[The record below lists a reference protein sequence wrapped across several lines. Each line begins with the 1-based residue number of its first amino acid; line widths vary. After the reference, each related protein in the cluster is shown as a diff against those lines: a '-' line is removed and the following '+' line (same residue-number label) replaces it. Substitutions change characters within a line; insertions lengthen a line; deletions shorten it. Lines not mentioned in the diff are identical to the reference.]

1 MQDAS
6 QQLGGAAAIILR
18 FVFQLPVASKVV
30 FEVNQ
35 FKLKQECIFLTGL
48 AS

>member
-6 QQLGGAAAIILR
+6 PQLGTAAFF
-18 FVFQLPVASKVV
+18 FVFQLQVASVV
-30 FEVNQ
+30 FEVGQ
-35 FKLKQECIFLTGL
+35 SKLKQECIFLTGL